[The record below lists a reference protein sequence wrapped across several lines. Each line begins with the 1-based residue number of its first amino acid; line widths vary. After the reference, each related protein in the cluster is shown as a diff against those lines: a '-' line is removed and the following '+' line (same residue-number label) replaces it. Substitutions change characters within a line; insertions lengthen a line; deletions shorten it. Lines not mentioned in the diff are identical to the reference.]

1 MSQPTPIIVLGQE
14 VFESHMRVLLNRLD
28 SLQAE
33 VNKLRNGGQD
43 QLIRIGEVKDILKA
57 SGKKCSDNRTA
68 QNWLKEKN
76 ILPQM
81 QEGSTH
87 KYYSR
92 NAVKSALNY

>member
-1 MSQPTPIIVLGQE
+1 MSEIYVISKE
-14 VFESHMRVLLNRLD
+14 VLD
-28 SLQAE
+28 SKFAMLFNRIDSLEKAVKAGYTNE
-33 VNKLRNGGQD
+33 D
-43 QLIRIGEVKDILKA
+43 QLIRIGEAKEILKA

-81 QEGSTH
+81 QEGSKH

-92 NAVKSALNY
+92 NAVKSALNHF